1 MSLLEI
7 HDLGKAYRGYR
18 SEWQRIARW
27 LYLPVKPSS
36 EHWIIRHI
44 TFSVEPGEA
53 IAIVGQ
59 NGAGKSTLLKMI
71 AGTLQPTA
79 GHVRRSG
86 RIAAILELGMGFN
99 QELTGR
105 QNAIHAAGLMGF
117 NRQQID
123 EALPWIEEFAEV
135 GNYFDEAV
143 RTYSSGMQMRVAFA
157 VATAIRPEV
166 LIIDEALAVGDSYFQ
181 HKSFERL
188 RSFQQ
193 QGTTLLIV
201 SHDKGAIQAICTRAL
216 LLDQGTII
224 KDGAPEEVM
233 DFYNAIIS
241 EKENANVR
249 LSASRTGKVQTVSG
263 SGEAI
268 IQDVSILNQSG
279 ERIEFI
285 RVGEKISL
293 SVQAAIKSDIPELVM
308 GYMIKD
314 RLGQPVYG
322 SNTHNLNCKLCDL
335 KAGEVLTYTF
345 TFDMN
350 VGIGSYSVAIALHT
364 MNTHLHKNYEWRDL
378 ALVFNVVNYDKDEFI
393 GLAWLPPQV
402 ECIR

>member
-135 GNYFDEAV
+135 GSYFDEAV